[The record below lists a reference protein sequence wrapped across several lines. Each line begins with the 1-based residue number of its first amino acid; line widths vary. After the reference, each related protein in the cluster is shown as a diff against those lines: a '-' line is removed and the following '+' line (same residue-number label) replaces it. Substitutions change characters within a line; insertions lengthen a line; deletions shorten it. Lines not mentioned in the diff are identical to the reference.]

1 MNKKEVQAKVYELL
15 AAGTPKAKVFEQL
28 TGQGVKDSQLAY
40 SIASFADPSRCDNHE
55 RKVNILI
62 TVMFIQ
68 ALIAF
73 FMGFGIGAKIGPNA
87 KWIAGALIALIPL
100 LFAWGF
106 YAHRV
111 GAYNAY
117 ILLTIIQ
124 LPRSFEGFTSSP
136 VATSIAI
143 AISVAVL
150 AYVWYVREKLFP
162 DFAFITPK
170 KVKGEYVFSG

>member
-1 MNKKEVQAKVYELL
+1 MNKKEIQAKVRELL
-15 AAGTPKAKVFEQL
+15 AAGTTKTEVFAQL

-40 SIASFADPSRCDNHE
+40 FIASYADPNRCDDHE

-62 TVMFIQ
+62 TIMFVQ

-73 FMGFGIGAKIGPNA
+73 FLGFGIGAKIGPHA
-87 KWIAGALIALIPL
+87 MLVVGALIALIPL

-106 YAHRV
+106 FAHRV

-117 ILLTIIQ
+117 IFLTIIQ
-124 LPRSFEGFTSSP
+124 LPRSFEGFASSP

-143 AISVAVL
+143 AFNVAIL

-162 DFAFITPK
+162 DFSFITPK